1 MTQTTNLDF
10 RSDIY
15 DGYSVKVLELLKDM
29 DIGEVRRLDKTSA
42 NYERFVHYVKQIMD
56 KRIDRSFGFEIE
68 FNANYTALRKL
79 PI

>member
-1 MTQTTNLDF
+1 MTQTTNRF

-29 DIGEVRRLDKTSA
+29 GIGEVRRLDKTSA

-68 FNANYTALRKL
+68 FNANYTAFRKL

>member
-1 MTQTTNLDF
+1 MTQTTTS

-42 NYERFVHYVKQIMD
+42 NYDRFVHYVKQIMD

-68 FNANYTALRKL
+68 FNGNYTALRKL

>member
-29 DIGEVRRLDKTSA
+29 GIGEVRRLDKTSA

-68 FNANYTALRKL
+68 FNGNYTAFRKL

>member
-1 MTQTTNLDF
+1 MTQTTTS

-68 FNANYTALRKL
+68 FNANYTAFRKL

>member
-1 MTQTTNLDF
+1 MTQTTTLDF
-10 RSDIY
+10 HSDIY

-68 FNANYTALRKL
+68 FNGNYTAFRKL

>member
-68 FNANYTALRKL
+68 FNANYTAFRKL